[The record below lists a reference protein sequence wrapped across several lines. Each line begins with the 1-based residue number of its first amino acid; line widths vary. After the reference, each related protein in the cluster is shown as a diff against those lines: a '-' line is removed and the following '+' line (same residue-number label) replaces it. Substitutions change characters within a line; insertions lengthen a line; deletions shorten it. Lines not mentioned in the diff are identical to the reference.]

1 MNSAQLQKILVYIA
15 DLQDSVEELQG
26 DLKKTKSK
34 LSKNQTILKALWKRQ
49 RGTDLSSNDQT
60 MAMVLDKFKSAL
72 PGASP
77 MASPENILSAF
88 AQKTIDASAQQ
99 RKSQRVSLTIKTKIE
114 KKEEPPQEEQ
124 QDEYINQ
131 RIAKDFDGKIYY
143 GTINE
148 FWTEGTE
155 PRWHVLY
162 DDDDEEDFGRSS
174 LMKSVLLYTKEKKKD
189 PDANWSPDENE
200 KDIVSTPTP
209 VVKDEPKE
217 SFAVPSSQDPSS
229 KDEAPTAS
237 SFPNIS
243 TADIENETSKL
254 KQTSIDSISDETV
267 NGIKSLSDATANGIE
282 SITSQTT
289 SSITKLEEL
298 CKKIQG
304 DFSRDLKDETKKGT
318 TDLKAEV
325 KKNTERLLF
334 DAKRNTTK
342 LHTEVKKGTESLK
355 KEIKTTITDL
365 RTEVKKNTVNL
376 RATLSKAEKNIS
388 RAEAAA
394 ERLSKIANLPTEESK
409 KKKKKTD
416 IDKVFQSEFFK
427 SLLHLPKEE
436 EEAAPKSNWP
446 FDDKPGKASPKTNK
460 KKPNNDVND
469 FIQNLLNTDTSSAYT
484 PSVSITKKSW
494 PFD

>member
-15 DLQDSVEELQG
+15 DLQDSVEELQD

-49 RGTDLSSNDQT
+49 RGTDLSSKDQT
-60 MAMVLDKFKSAL
+60 MATVMEKFKSAL
-72 PGASP
+72 PGASR

-88 AQKTIDASAQQ
+88 AQKPIDASARQ
-99 RKSQRVSLTIKTKIE
+99 RKSQRVSLTTKTKIE

-124 QDEYINQ
+124 QDRYINQ

-148 FWTEGTE
+148 LWMEGTE

-174 LMKSVLLYTKEKKKD
+174 LMKSVLLYKKEKKDD
-189 PDANWSPDENE
+189 PDPNWTPDENE
-200 KDIVSTPTP
+200 KDISSTPTP
-209 VVKDEPKE
+209 IVEDERKE
-217 SFAVPSSQDPSS
+217 SFVAPSSQDPSS
-229 KDEAPTAS
+229 RAESFAAS
-237 SFPNIS
+237 SSPNIS
-243 TADIENETSKL
+243 TTDIENKISKL
-254 KQTSIDSISDETV
+254 TETSIDSMSDETV

-289 SSITKLEEL
+289 SSIAKLEEL

-304 DFSRDLKDETKKGT
+304 DFSRDLKDETKKSMT
-318 TDLKAEV
+318 NLKTEV
-325 KKNTERLLF
+325 KKNTERLLA

-388 RAEAAA
+388 KAEAAA
-394 ERLSKIANLPTEESK
+394 ERLSKIANLPTEEPK
-409 KKKKKTD
+409 KKKKKVD
-416 IDKVFQSEFFK
+416 IDKVFESEFFT
-427 SLLHLPKEE
+427 SLLHVEPKQ

-446 FDDKPGKASPKTNK
+446 FDDKPVKPSPKTNK
-460 KKPNNDVND
+460 KNPKSVENDILTKL
-469 FIQNLLNTDTSSAYT
+469 FNTDTSPTYT
-484 PSVSITKKSW
+484 PSMSITKKSW